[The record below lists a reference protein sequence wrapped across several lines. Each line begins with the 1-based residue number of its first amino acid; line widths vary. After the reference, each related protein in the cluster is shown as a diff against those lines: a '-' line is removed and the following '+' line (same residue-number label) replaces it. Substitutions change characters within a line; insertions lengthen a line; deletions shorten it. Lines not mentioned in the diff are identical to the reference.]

1 MGLIIFLVLLGV
13 FFLVVEMMLLPGVTI
28 GTILSIIS
36 YAVAV
41 YIGFDRF
48 GITGGGITLA
58 AVIIVS
64 LVAIIIS
71 LRGKTWRR
79 LSLKQKIESSSMETP
94 SDTVKV
100 GDRGTTLS
108 RLSPMGKILIDG
120 RVYEAKSIDAYIDQR
135 SEVEVVGFENF
146 TVIVKRMGQN
156 RTAANTVRIFRID
169 QQNIRAQRNK
179 TCKTI
184 INQTNIRLWN
194 CNSD

>member
-58 AVIIVS
+58 AVIAVS

-100 GDRGTTLS
+100 GERGTTLS

-146 TVIVKRMGQN
+146 TVIVKR
-156 RTAANTVRIFRID
+156 TDEA
-169 QQNIRAQRNK
+169 K
-179 TCKTI
+179 
-184 INQTNIRLWN
+184 
-194 CNSD
+194 

>member
-100 GDRGTTLS
+100 LS
-108 RLSPMGKILIDG
+108 LIH
-120 RVYEAKSIDAYIDQR
+120 I
-135 SEVEVVGFENF
+135 
-146 TVIVKRMGQN
+146 
-156 RTAANTVRIFRID
+156 
-169 QQNIRAQRNK
+169 
-179 TCKTI
+179 
-184 INQTNIRLWN
+184 
-194 CNSD
+194 

>member
-41 YIGFDRF
+41 YIGFDRY
-48 GITGGGITLA
+48 GLTGGGITLA
-58 AVIIVS
+58 AVIAIS
-64 LVAIIIS
+64 IVAIVIS

-79 LSLKQKIESSSMETP
+79 LSLKQKIESSSMESP

-100 GDRGTTLS
+100 GERGTTIS
-108 RLSPMGKILIDG
+108 RLSPMGKVLIDG
-120 RVYEAKSIDAYIDQR
+120 RVYEAKSIDSYIDQR

-146 TVIVKRMGQN
+146 TVVVKR
-156 RTAANTVRIFRID
+156 TEAA
-169 QQNIRAQRNK
+169 K
-179 TCKTI
+179 
-184 INQTNIRLWN
+184 
-194 CNSD
+194 

>member
-79 LSLKQKIESSSMETP
+79 LSLKQKIESSSME
-94 SDTVKV
+94 SNV
-100 GDRGTTLS
+100 
-108 RLSPMGKILIDG
+108 
-120 RVYEAKSIDAYIDQR
+120 
-135 SEVEVVGFENF
+135 
-146 TVIVKRMGQN
+146 RMGQN